1 MNTLEFPRKNGE
13 TQTFGNNTVEQSGR
27 CNGASVA
34 LARINTTNNLAV
46 AFQRRMLMHAHRHR
60 VIRAHY
66 EAVCNDNTHRQGAR
80 YR

>member
-1 MNTLEFPRKNGE
+1 
-13 TQTFGNNTVEQSGR
+13 
-27 CNGASVA
+27 
-34 LARINTTNNLAV
+34 
-46 AFQRRMLMHAHRHR
+46 MHAHRHR